1 MPGPGPEGCSAD
13 VSCEVE
19 SLSTNA
25 ALKQATIQ
33 GMKTATWPGIV
44 LALSAAVLWGT
55 TGTSQH
61 FAGPGL
67 SSYWI
72 GALRLAIAA
81 AFFVVLVG
89 ITERDATAQPRVPGL
104 WRQQLLA
111 GAAIAAYNLAFFA
124 GVRLAGVAVGT
135 MVGIGSGPLFAGA
148 LQALITRRAPVGLWW
163 LGTALAIAGGAAIVL
178 GGGVA
183 ARPEL
188 VGLLLCLTAGFSYAV
203 YTLTAKSLSTHA
215 SPARASL
222 WVFGIAALIAVPAAW
237 AIVPSGVAGL
247 AAAGPRT
254 WAVVAWLGVA
264 ATGVSYLLFSTAL
277 RHISGATGVALALGE
292 PLTAFTLAVLLLG
305 EPLRA
310 SGVAGIALI
319 LAGLALVVR
328 GER

>member
-1 MPGPGPEGCSAD
+1 
-13 VSCEVE
+13 
-19 SLSTNA
+19 
-25 ALKQATIQ
+25 
-33 GMKTATWPGIV
+33 MKTASWPGIV

-61 FAGPGL
+61 FAGAHL

-81 AFFVVLVG
+81 TFFAVLVAT
-89 ITERDATAQPRVPGL
+89 TERGLAARPPAPGL
-104 WRQQLLA
+104 WRRQLLA

-135 MVGIGSGPLFAGA
+135 TIAIGSGPLFAGA
-148 LQALITRRAPVGLWW
+148 LQALVTRRPPVGLWW
-163 LGTALAIAGGAAIVL
+163 LGTTLAIAGGAAIAL
-178 GGGVA
+178 GGGGVA
-183 ARPEL
+183 PVDAT
-188 VGLLLCLTAGFSYAV
+188 GLLLCLAAGFSYAV

-222 WVFGIAALIAVPAAW
+222 WVFGTAAAIALPAAW
-237 AIVPSGVAGL
+237 LIVPSGVSDL
-247 AAAGPRT
+247 AAAGARS
-254 WAVVAWLGVA
+254 WLVVAWLGIV

-277 RHISGATGVALALGE
+277 RFISAATGVALALGE
-292 PLTAFTLAVLLLG
+292 PLTAFTLAILVLG

-310 SGVAGIALI
+310 SGVAGIVAI

-328 GER
+328 SERRQ